1 MFESIPQPALARPCE
16 IVSGFLEGEVSLAQN
31 LPPPKRVTVH
41 PRSVVP
47 GVLFFHRPSV
57 ILAVNPSDAQLFCKA
72 FLTVWTSLTLPLCTR
87 IVESV
92 DLPVVN
98 RIISLSTG
106 KSHALLTIY
115 HNYAKIVLGGDRMD
129 FIRPVSDLRNNFA
142 DISKTVHETAQPVF
156 LTKNGYGD
164 MVVMSMEAF
173 EKLQFESEVY
183 FKLKEAEREAELTDK
198 RFSSKDV
205 LKAMKDAIHG

>member
-1 MFESIPQPALARPCE
+1 
-16 IVSGFLEGEVSLAQN
+16 
-31 LPPPKRVTVH
+31 
-41 PRSVVP
+41 
-47 GVLFFHRPSV
+47 
-57 ILAVNPSDAQLFCKA
+57 
-72 FLTVWTSLTLPLCTR
+72 
-87 IVESV
+87 
-92 DLPVVN
+92 
-98 RIISLSTG
+98 
-106 KSHALLTIY
+106 
-115 HNYAKIVLGGDRMD
+115 MD

-183 FKLKEAEREAELTDK
+183 FKLKEAERKAELTDK